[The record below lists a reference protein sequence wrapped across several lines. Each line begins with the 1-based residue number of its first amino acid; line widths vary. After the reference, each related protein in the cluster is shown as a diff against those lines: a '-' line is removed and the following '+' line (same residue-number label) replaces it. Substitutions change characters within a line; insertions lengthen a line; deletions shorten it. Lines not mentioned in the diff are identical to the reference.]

1 MTERQITD
9 RLLKLINNSGPN
21 SFALKYYGSAMTRTG
36 VPDLIGAWYG
46 KPFSVEVKKPDE
58 TGNTTLAQKAW
69 MRRFSRGG
77 YVVGVVTSIHDFYQ
91 LLEPLDIHSN

>member
-21 SFALKYYGSAMTRTG
+21 SFALKYYGSAMSRTG
-36 VPDLIGAWYG
+36 VPDIIGAWYG
-46 KPFSVEVKKPDE
+46 RPFSIEVKKPDCVL
-58 TGNTTLAQKAW
+58 NTSIAQKAW
-69 MRRFSRGG
+69 LRRFSRGG

-91 LLEPLDIHSN
+91 LLDSRLN